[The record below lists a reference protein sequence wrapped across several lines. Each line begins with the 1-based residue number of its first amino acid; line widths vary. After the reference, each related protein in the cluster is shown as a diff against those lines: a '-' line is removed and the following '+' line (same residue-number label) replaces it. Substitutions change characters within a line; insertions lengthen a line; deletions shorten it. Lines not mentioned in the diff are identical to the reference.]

1 MSGLIHQLLLGSAL
15 WMCPMAICPGFFCIW
30 WRWRRC
36 AEYFW
41 DWIRAV
47 CFEALSSDPKH
58 LKQFWVW
65 MPTFIPCCL
74 QPAILSWRQ
83 RNTELGEQKGKD
95 TEGWACFFLRRLR
108 NKTHDVHG
116 VHFFTSLWSIWDETS
131 CSSMP
136 LLCCYVVLSRHTLG
150 LTLPAWGCVAL
161 GWIIP
166 LWAPELCCSPAAG
179 WSAAGRLPWAWEQL
193 SLGTKLCCLQ
203 QGVMFGF
210 CMKLESSVMS
220 WWMYF

>member
-1 MSGLIHQLLLGSAL
+1 
-15 WMCPMAICPGFFCIW
+15 
-30 WRWRRC
+30 
-36 AEYFW
+36 
-41 DWIRAV
+41 
-47 CFEALSSDPKH
+47 
-58 LKQFWVW
+58 

-136 LLCCYVVLSRHTLG
+136 LLCCYEVLSRHTLG

-166 LWAPELCCSPAAG
+166 LWAPELCCSPATG
-179 WSAAGRLPWAWEQL
+179 WAAAGRLPWAWEQL
-193 SLGTKLCCLQ
+193 SLGTELCCLQ
-203 QGVMFGF
+203 QGALFGF